1 LVASQLKKLKRNLQ
15 HTFQFFRV
23 IILTF
28 YFLTTK
34 NNIMKIYLH
43 PLSLSFSLLFL
54 ANVLFAQQ
62 TDLITEGEVLEQPS
76 NAIMTFDEST
86 FDWGSIKEGEKI
98 LTVFTFSNTG
108 TDPLLLS
115 NVKGSCGCTISN
127 WPKDPIAP
135 GEDGEIVVVFD
146 SKGKKDLQS
155 KRVTITANTVPIQT
169 YLVIKGNVIAAETAT
184 NPTMPV
190 ATPQERAQEPT
201 EARLL
206 ARGIT
211 LYPNPSSDLI
221 QIDLKSL
228 IGKSVSIGIFSDT
241 GKRLNT
247 KELAKVEED
256 SLSFDL
262 SSFATGQYFVSILVD
277 NSERITKPFSIVR

>member
-1 LVASQLKKLKRNLQ
+1 
-15 HTFQFFRV
+15 
-23 IILTF
+23 
-28 YFLTTK
+28 
-34 NNIMKIYLH
+34 MKIYLH